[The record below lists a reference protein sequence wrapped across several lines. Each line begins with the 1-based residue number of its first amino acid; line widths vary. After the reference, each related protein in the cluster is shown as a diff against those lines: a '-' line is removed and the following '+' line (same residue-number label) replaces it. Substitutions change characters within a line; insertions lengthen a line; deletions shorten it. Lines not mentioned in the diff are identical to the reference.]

1 MAFGIGQPVTRKE
14 DPRLLTGRGK
24 YVADIDLP
32 RQTHGVFIFSP
43 YAHATIKSIDIAEA
57 MKMPGMVAVLTGK
70 DYVADKNGPI
80 MAEAMPE
87 DFGGPKGYR
96 SQHFPLAVERVRY
109 VGERVAIVI
118 AETEAQARDAVDL
131 VNIEYEELPVVVR
144 AIDAVKDGAAQVYA
158 ESPKNI
164 CFTLRMGNVDAVEP
178 AFAKAAHVTK
188 LELYNNRLN
197 AFTMEPRGCLAEYD
211 TGTERFT
218 VYSSTQ
224 NPHGLRHGLAHLMH
238 LPEGSFHVIAKDVG
252 GGFGMKGNV
261 YPEEVAV
268 PWAAKRVGRPVKW
281 IPNRSEALL
290 GDDQGRDLHVSA
302 ELALDADGKFLA
314 LRWKG
319 LHNVGAYI
327 EGSGIVPVMFV
338 MKLAPSVYD
347 IPAVAVFNSAVFT
360 NTPPTIPYRGAGRP
374 EAVYIMERLIDTA
387 AHEMGI
393 DRAEIRKKNFIQPA
407 AMPYASKT
415 GWTYDTGDFAA
426 AMTKCQELAD
436 WKGYDTRK
444 AASEKAGKTRG
455 RAIVS
460 YIDNTGIF
468 NDRMEIRFDPS
479 GNCVVHAG
487 TFSHGQGHET
497 VYPQMVAGWLG
508 MPIDKVRLVQG
519 DTDQVA
525 AGRGTYASR
534 SMMVGGSALR
544 AAADEVIEKGKKWAA
559 HFMEASPNDITFADG
574 KFTIAGTD
582 KEMPLMKV
590 AAMSFIPVGI
600 PAELGVGLTGAGAF
614 SADVPSFPNGCHICE
629 VELDSDTG
637 TIEIDRYCVVDDI
650 GTVINPLLAE
660 GQIHGGV
667 VQGMGQALLEDIIH
681 DENGSFLTGSL
692 MDYGIPRADNMPA
705 IRVGF
710 SPVASKSNP
719 LGVKGVGEGGTVAST
734 PTVMNAVLDA
744 LQSFGVADVPMPATP
759 QRIWAAIND
768 SQRKAAE

>member
-24 YVADIDLP
+24 YVADIDLA

-43 YAHATIKSIDIAEA
+43 HAHATIKSIDSASA
-57 MKMPGMVAVLTGK
+57 MKMPGVVGVLTGK
-70 DYVADKNGPI
+70 DYAADKLGPI

-96 SQHFPLAVERVRY
+96 SQHFPLAIERVRY
-109 VGERVAIVI
+109 VGERVAIVV

-144 AIDAVKDGAAQVYA
+144 ATDAVKPGAAQVYA
-158 ESPKNI
+158 ESPNNI
-164 CFTLRMGNVDAVEP
+164 CFTLRMGNVDAVDP

-188 LELYNNRLN
+188 LDLYNNRLN

-211 TGTERFT
+211 IGSERFT

-224 NPHGLRHGLAHLMH
+224 NPHGLRHGLSHLMH
-238 LPEGSFHVIAKDVG
+238 LPEGSFRVIAKDVG
-252 GGFGMKGNV
+252 GGFGMKGNL
-261 YPEEVAV
+261 YPEEAVV

-436 WKGYDTRK
+436 WKGYEGRK
-444 AASEKAGKTRG
+444 AASAKNGKTRG
-455 RAIVS
+455 RGIVA
-460 YIDNTGIF
+460 YVDNTGIF

-497 VYPQMVAGWLG
+497 VYPQMVAGWL
-508 MPIDKVRLVQG
+508 
-519 DTDQVA
+519 
-525 AGRGTYASR
+525 
-534 SMMVGGSALR
+534 
-544 AAADEVIEKGKKWAA
+544 
-559 HFMEASPNDITFADG
+559 
-574 KFTIAGTD
+574 
-582 KEMPLMKV
+582 
-590 AAMSFIPVGI
+590 
-600 PAELGVGLTGAGAF
+600 
-614 SADVPSFPNGCHICE
+614 
-629 VELDSDTG
+629 
-637 TIEIDRYCVVDDI
+637 
-650 GTVINPLLAE
+650 
-660 GQIHGGV
+660 
-667 VQGMGQALLEDIIH
+667 
-681 DENGSFLTGSL
+681 
-692 MDYGIPRADNMPA
+692 
-705 IRVGF
+705 
-710 SPVASKSNP
+710 
-719 LGVKGVGEGGTVAST
+719 
-734 PTVMNAVLDA
+734 
-744 LQSFGVADVPMPATP
+744 
-759 QRIWAAIND
+759 
-768 SQRKAAE
+768 